1 MTTSQPA
8 ADSGP
13 GPDDAGARPSPSIS
27 RRALRDG
34 VYDALLEKIL
44 DGSAPAGSSLTIDAL
59 ARELAV
65 SPTPVR
71 EALVQME
78 HTGLVTREALK
89 GYRVAPP
96 MSREHLEQL
105 FDMRLI
111 LEPAAAARAMARIEE
126 LLPELRAAHAR
137 HEAAAERVRRRL
149 DEGRPTTGEGFAE
162 LREYFTADWS
172 FHLAIVHASGNVFLQ
187 QSLDSLQTHV
197 QRMRQT
203 ADHGRLDMDEAVA
216 EHADVLAAFET
227 REPTTVDDAL
237 RRHLH
242 AVAGRVSSD
251 G

>member
-1 MTTSQPA
+1 MSTSQPA
-8 ADSGP
+8 ADSGAAD
-13 GPDDAGARPSPSIS
+13 GVGTRPSPSIS

-96 MSREHLEQL
+96 MSREQLEQL

-111 LEPAAAARAMARIEE
+111 LEPAAAERAMARIDE
-126 LLPELRAAHAR
+126 LLPQLRAAHAR
-137 HEAAAERVRRRL
+137 HEAAAEQVRRRL
-149 DEGRPTTGEGFAE
+149 AEGRPAAGEGFAE

-172 FHLAIVHASGNVFLQ
+172 FHLAIVRASGNLFLET
-187 QSLDSLQTHV
+187 SLDSLQTHI

-203 ADHGRLDMDEAVA
+203 ADHGRLDMEDAVA
-216 EHADVLAAFET
+216 EHAAVLAAFET
-227 REPTTVDDAL
+227 RDPATVDDAL
-237 RRHLH
+237 RRHLR
-242 AVAGRVSSD
+242 AVAARVSSD